1 MKNLLIIFLLPLVFT
16 LNAQHDWSFT
26 AEDYEYSQA
35 VVGMAYIQGNI
46 VNGPDLQV
54 GAFCGDE
61 CRGYV
66 KPTGGSCTYST
77 YYLTVYG
84 SLEQGEVIDFVLK
97 DTEGNEYDFVNTII
111 FENEAVVGDIELP
124 FLWMDELLYSS
135 TDFFYFALESGEEAI
150 VDTISKTIS
159 LIVTAE
165 TATQNISP
173 YFVTAPGAKVY
184 LGDDLQISQQSVINL
199 DAPLVYT
206 VHGVDGLVS
215 EWTLNA
221 EIVAS
226 IETDLE
232 SSIDFSSISSSG
244 FFYLNSNRF
253 IDVEVYDLSGRLIKK
268 IERFSGNEIYI
279 ETSGTYILKL
289 TDLSGKE
296 IVMKIHRL

>member
-1 MKNLLIIFLLPLVFT
+1 MKNLIIIFLLSLVFT
-16 LNAQHDWSFT
+16 LNAQHDWSFN

-35 VVGMAYIQGNI
+35 VVGKAYIQGNI
-46 VNGPDLQV
+46 VNGPDFQI

-84 SLEQGEVIDFVLK
+84 SLEQGEVIDFFLK
-97 DTEGNEYDFVNTII
+97 DTEGNEYNFVNTII
-111 FENEAVVGDIELP
+111 FENEAQIGDISMP
-124 FLWMDELLYSS
+124 FLWMDEWLYSS
-135 TDFFYFALESGEEAI
+135 TDFFYFALDGGEEGMI
-150 VDTISKTIS
+150 DTATKSINLFI
-159 LIVTAE
+159 TAE

-184 LGDDLQISQQSVINL
+184 LVDDLQISQQSVISL

-215 EWTLNA
+215 EWTLNT
-221 EIVAS
+221 EIVSS

-232 SSIDFSSISSSG
+232 SAFEIANISSSG
-244 FFYLNSNRF
+244 FFYLNTNKFSE
-253 IDVEVYDLSGRLIKK
+253 VEIYDLSGRLIKK
-268 IERFSGNEIYI
+268 IESFSGSEIYL

-296 IVMKIHRL
+296 SVIKIHRM